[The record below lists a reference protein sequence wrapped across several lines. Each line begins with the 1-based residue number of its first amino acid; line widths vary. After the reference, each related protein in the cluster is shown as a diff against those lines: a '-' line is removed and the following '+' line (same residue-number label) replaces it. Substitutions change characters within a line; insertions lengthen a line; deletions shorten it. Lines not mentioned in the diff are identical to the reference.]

1 MKKCL
6 LSKSTGLTV
15 SRLGLGCM
23 GMSWAYGSPDRAESI
38 KTLQRALALGID
50 FLDTAEIYGP
60 YTNVELL
67 GEALAGRREE
77 VILATKF
84 GFNIEAGVI
93 NGANSHPKHI
103 RRVLDE
109 SLKRLRTDYVDL
121 YYQHRVD
128 PKIPI
133 EEVVGTV
140 GELVEKGKVRHV
152 GLSEANSDT
161 IKRAHATFPIAV
173 LQSEYSLWERGVEA
187 DILPTL
193 RKLGIGFVPYSPLGR
208 GFLTGAI
215 KKFEDIPESD
225 YRRTDP
231 RYQGSNFAANLKLV
245 AVIEEIAKRN
255 GATPAQVA
263 LAWVLAQGEDM
274 VPIPGTKRVKFLEEN
289 VEALN
294 LHLSASDMEELN
306 GLSQSTAGPRYDER
320 RMAMI
325 QR

>member
-60 YTNVELL
+60 YTNEELL

-294 LHLSASDMEELN
+294 LQLSASDMEELN

>member
-1 MKKCL
+1 
-6 LSKSTGLTV
+6 
-15 SRLGLGCM
+15 M

-60 YTNVELL
+60 YTNEELL

-320 RMAMI
+320 RMSMI

>member
-60 YTNVELL
+60 YTNEELL

-231 RYQGSNFAANLKLV
+231 RYQGSNFAANMKLV

-263 LAWVLAQGEDM
+263 LSWVLAQGEDM

-289 VEALN
+289 VESLD
-294 LHLSASDMEELN
+294 LRLSASDMEELN

-320 RMAMI
+320 RMSMI

>member
-60 YTNVELL
+60 YTNEELL

-215 KKFEDIPESD
+215 
-225 YRRTDP
+225 
-231 RYQGSNFAANLKLV
+231 
-245 AVIEEIAKRN
+245 
-255 GATPAQVA
+255 
-263 LAWVLAQGEDM
+263 
-274 VPIPGTKRVKFLEEN
+274 
-289 VEALN
+289 
-294 LHLSASDMEELN
+294 
-306 GLSQSTAGPRYDER
+306 
-320 RMAMI
+320 
-325 QR
+325 

>member
-23 GMSWAYGSPDRAESI
+23 GWAYGSPDRAESI

-60 YTNVELL
+60 YTNEELL

-93 NGANSHPKHI
+93 NGTNSHPKHI

-173 LQSEYSLWERGVEA
+173 LQSEYSLWERGVEV

-231 RYQGSNFAANLKLV
+231 RYQGSNFAANMKLV

-289 VEALN
+289 VESLD

-320 RMAMI
+320 RMSMI